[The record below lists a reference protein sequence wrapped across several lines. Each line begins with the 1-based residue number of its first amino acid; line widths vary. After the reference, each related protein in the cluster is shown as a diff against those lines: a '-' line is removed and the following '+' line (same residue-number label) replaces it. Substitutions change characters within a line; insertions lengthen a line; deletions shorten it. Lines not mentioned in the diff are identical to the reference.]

1 MSGAAPAVT
10 ELRVAPRR
18 RPRPPLLLVLL
29 VTAAGMC
36 AVLDHVTH
44 GMSAWAFVLV
54 IVMLIAW
61 ALRGGHETP
70 PSGDGPAYAEP
81 AAPQPVRIS
90 SGAGPGEAPT
100 LAGMHAGPARDAARM
115 PGGRALLREG
125 VTLGLIGFGGGLA
138 VLAQIERRVCER
150 RRWISPDTFL
160 ESAALAQSLPG
171 AVAFN
176 ALGFIGWRLAGLAGA
191 LTLVAG
197 FVLPSFLILL
207 VFALLYPHLRHMAIV
222 EGLFSALT
230 PAVVG
235 LVAATAIKL
244 GARVTLTPSG
254 EPGGWRGLLGDRWAL
269 LVAVVAMVAVT
280 LFGVGVPEVVLAAGV
295 LGIVRELFPAPV
307 ERGRLFLDAVEIRWR
322 WLRWR
327 AWVASHR
334 EAMGDRRPW
343 WRRRLDEDDLP
354 ALAPLGALSLGG
366 AYQAM
371 QQLGSLAG
379 IFLRA
384 GALTFGGGFVMIPLL
399 EAELVQ
405 ARHWLTPQ
413 AFADAMALGQVTPGP
428 VVITATFVG
437 YTLAG
442 LAGAIVSTVAVF
454 LPSFALVL
462 LVSSSL
468 ERFRGTLT
476 VQAFLNGIQ
485 PAVVGLMMA
494 AAVSLARNGI
504 DTWAEG
510 ALAVIA
516 FMLLVRWRI
525 NPVWVVAGAATLGLL
540 EAGVRLLLV
549 HA

>member
-1 MSGAAPAVT
+1 MSGLAPATLVPRAAT
-10 ELRVAPRR
+10 RR
-18 RPRPPLLLVLL
+18 RPRPPLLLVVL
-29 VTAAGMC
+29 VTAAGAC
-36 AVLDHVTH
+36 AVLDHLTH
-44 GMSAWAFVLV
+44 GISAWVFVALMLV
-54 IVMLIAW
+54 LIAW
-61 ALRGGHETP
+61 AMHGGTDAPAGAPATVPARPEHAWPPPAGTP
-70 PSGDGPAYAEP
+70 TLVPPPVEV
-81 AAPQPVRIS
+81 APIAQ
-90 SGAGPGEAPT
+90 GPG
-100 LAGMHAGPARDAARM
+100 RM
-115 PGGRALLREG
+115 PGGRELLREG

-138 VLAQIERRVCER
+138 VLTQIEHRICDR
-150 RRWISPDTFL
+150 RRWIASDTFL

-207 VFALLYPHLRHMAIV
+207 VFALLYPHLRHLRVV
-222 EGLFSALT
+222 EGLFAALT

-244 GARVTLTPSG
+244 GSRVTLTPSG

-269 LVAVVAMVAVT
+269 LVMIVAGVAVAF
-280 LFGVGVPEVVLAAGV
+280 LGFGVPEVVLAAGV
-295 LGIVRELFPAPV
+295 LGIVRELFPSPAEPGRRLLDFV
-307 ERGRLFLDAVEIRWR
+307 EVRWR

-327 AWVASHR
+327 VWAASHH
-334 EAMGDRRPW
+334 EDGRRPW
-343 WRRRLDEDDLP
+343 WRRRMDEDDLP
-354 ALAPLGALSLGG
+354 GFAPVAPLAMISLSG
-366 AYQAM
+366 AYQGL

-437 YTLAG
+437 YVLSG

-454 LPSFALVL
+454 LPSFVLVL
-462 LVSSSL
+462 LVSSSM

-476 VQAFLNGIQ
+476 VQAFLHGIQ

-494 AAVSLARNGI
+494 AAISLGRNGI
-504 DTWAEG
+504 DTWTQA

-516 FMLLVRWRI
+516 FLLLVRWRM
-525 NPVWVVAGAATLGLL
+525 NPVWVVLGAAGLGLAEAGARVLYELARG
-540 EAGVRLLLV
+540 
-549 HA
+549 